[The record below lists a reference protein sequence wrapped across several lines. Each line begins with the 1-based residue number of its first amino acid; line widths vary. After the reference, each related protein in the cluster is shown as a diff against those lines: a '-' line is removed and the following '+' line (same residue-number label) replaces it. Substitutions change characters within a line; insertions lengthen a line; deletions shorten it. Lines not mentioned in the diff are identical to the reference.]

1 MMWFVESLID
11 LLPLTPVQEDDLWG
25 YAQCLI
31 DDEGIVGEA
40 LEVELLSYVE
50 SEYGITVT
58 L

>member
-1 MMWFVESLID
+1 MNFVESLID
-11 LLPLTPVQEDDLWG
+11 NLPLTPEQEDDLWT

-31 DDEGIVGEA
+31 DDEGIVGDP

-50 SEYGITVT
+50 SEYGIEVV